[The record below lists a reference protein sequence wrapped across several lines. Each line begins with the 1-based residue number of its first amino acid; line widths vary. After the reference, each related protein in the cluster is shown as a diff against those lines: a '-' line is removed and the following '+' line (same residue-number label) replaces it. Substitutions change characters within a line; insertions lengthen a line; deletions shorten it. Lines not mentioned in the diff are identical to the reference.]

1 MKILKRLPD
10 ESVDTIV
17 TSPPYYGLRDYG
29 VGGQIGLEKNLEGY
43 LEKMLD
49 VTAELKRVLKKTGT
63 MWWNHG
69 DSYSQKQVGSGGGW
83 AGENAKNYSNPPA
96 QIRSK
101 FSVRKIEYGIP
112 EKSLALQAHR
122 LAIRMIDEQGWVL
135 RNTIIWH
142 KPNCM
147 PSSVKDRF
155 TVDYEPVFFFTK
167 SKRYWFEMQHEPHTA
182 GTHAR
187 GGIKKGSTNDFK
199 ETSQA
204 TKVGGWNELPPIT
217 NPLGRNK
224 RSVWRIAAKPF
235 KEAHFATFPRSL
247 IETPIKAGCPEMI
260 CTKCGTAREKIFK
273 TDYDWQ
279 TNGKTKGKKQSSGKM
294 ATIPGHA
301 TKRVTEIGYTDCGC
315 NAGWKA
321 GIVLD
326 PFMGSGTTAVVA
338 KQLGRRWIGI
348 ELNPDYIEIA
358 EKRLGQM
365 SEHKAAK
372 FVHYSNNGHR
382 KQQRANA

>member
-1 MKILKRLPD
+1 
-10 ESVDTIV
+10 
-17 TSPPYYGLRDYG
+17 
-29 VGGQIGLEKNLEGY
+29 
-43 LEKMLD
+43 
-49 VTAELKRVLKKTGT
+49 
-63 MWWNHG
+63 
-69 DSYSQKQVGSGGGW
+69 
-83 AGENAKNYSNPPA
+83 
-96 QIRSK
+96 
-101 FSVRKIEYGIP
+101 
-112 EKSLALQAHR
+112 
-122 LAIRMIDEQGWVL
+122 
-135 RNTIIWH
+135 
-142 KPNCM
+142 
-147 PSSVKDRF
+147 
-155 TVDYEPVFFFTK
+155 
-167 SKRYWFEMQHEPHTA
+167 
-182 GTHAR
+182 
-187 GGIKKGSTNDFK
+187 
-199 ETSQA
+199 
-204 TKVGGWNELPPIT
+204 
-217 NPLGRNK
+217 
-224 RSVWRIAAKPF
+224 
-235 KEAHFATFPRSL
+235 
-247 IETPIKAGCPEMI
+247 MI